1 MSQADEPLV
10 VRVLEASDDRK
21 SFRSGNIDL
30 DRFFVRFAG
39 QNQFRHHIGTTWVAV
54 RGEEILGF
62 ATVSAAHLEVDLL
75 PEAIRKGLPA
85 HPVPVLRLSRL
96 AVAGGAQGQG
106 IGRALLRS
114 VFTLAWRMAADFR
127 CLGVLVDAKPD
138 AIAFYANLGFF
149 ALQHRQGALGDRPEP
164 TPMFAALSA
173 IPNASR
179 SP

>member
-21 SFRSGNIDL
+21 SFRSRNIDL

-75 PEAIRKGLPA
+75 PEAIREGLPA

-96 AVAGGAQGQG
+96 AAAGGAQGQG
-106 IGRALLRS
+106 IGRALLLS
-114 VFTLAWRMAADFR
+114 LFTLAWRMAADFG

-149 ALQHRQGALGDRPEP
+149 ALQHRKGALGDRPEP
-164 TPMFAALSA
+164 TPMFVALSA